1 MLEAQGWNRLHIWTR
16 GVDAQLFK
24 PLTPVEKRIGRIKLG
39 MPTDRQIMLYVGR
52 MAAEKSVDLLIEAYA
67 ALPVAQL
74 EESLLV
80 LVGDGPER
88 IRLERQARLLQAQRL
103 HGDGTLLDIRFVD
116 FQPQDKLPLYY
127 GISDWF
133 VFPSA
138 SETFGNVILEAMS
151 CGLPVIT
158 TQSGAAAELVISD
171 ATGWLVPSYDI
182 KALSDILLRAHVESS
197 RSTVMGSAGRRC
209 AERRSWDQVFCGILD
224 QYRQI
229 ANVPHCWEA

>member
-1 MLEAQGWNRLHIWTR
+1 
-16 GVDAQLFK
+16 
-24 PLTPVEKRIGRIKLG
+24 